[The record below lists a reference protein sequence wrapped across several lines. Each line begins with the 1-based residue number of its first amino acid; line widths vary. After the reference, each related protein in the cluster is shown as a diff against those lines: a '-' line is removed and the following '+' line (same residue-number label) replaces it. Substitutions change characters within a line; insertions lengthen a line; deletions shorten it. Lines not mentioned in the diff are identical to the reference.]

1 MHHID
6 GIDRDQITM
15 FPEALDDYIHEDNPV
30 RFVDAFVRL
39 YRFAD
44 WKPGSLFT
52 RLSARHS
59 CRHRTSSVPS
69 RRPSSSLH
77 LRVSQPRPLKPQAG
91 EGDQPQRGIDV
102 ASAPPHA

>member
-15 FPEALDDYIHEDNPV
+15 FPEALDDYIHENNPV

-44 WKPGSLFT
+44 WKPGSFIA
-52 RLSARHS
+52 RLPTGH
-59 CRHRTSSVPS
+59 HRGYRTPSVPS
-69 RRPSSSLH
+69 RRPSSPIH
-77 LRVSQPRPLKPQAG
+77 LRLSQPCQVKPQAG
-91 EGDQPQRGIDV
+91 EGN
-102 ASAPPHA
+102 